1 MLSTRCH
8 TAIIQQNALIFAFW
22 QQLECNIWEDQSAH
36 KRGKKKV
43 LNIKTLLVIAVGFLP
58 SLFSLWLIRKTQLR
72 TRTQLRQAAMNFSG
86 TRGRQNIRPMDGDR
100 YYLEG
105 VGYLIGDISCKFN
118 ARSGYIRC
126 AVNPCGPCQGCRYY
140 EQKEFTSSEQA

>member
-1 MLSTRCH
+1 M
-8 TAIIQQNALIFAFW
+8 
-22 QQLECNIWEDQSAH
+22 
-36 KRGKKKV
+36 
-43 LNIKTLLVIAVGFLP
+43 LNIKTLLVIIVGFLP
-58 SLFSLWLIRKTQLR
+58 SLFSLWLIRKTHLR
-72 TRTQLRQAAMNFSG
+72 TRAQLRQAAMNFAG
-86 TRGRQNIRPMDGDR
+86 TRGRHNTQLMEGDR

-140 EQKEFTSSEQA
+140 EQKELTSSEST

>member
-1 MLSTRCH
+1 
-8 TAIIQQNALIFAFW
+8 
-22 QQLECNIWEDQSAH
+22 
-36 KRGKKKV
+36 V
-43 LNIKTLLVIAVGFLP
+43 LNIKTLLVIIVGFLP
-58 SLFSLWLIRKTQLR
+58 SLLSLWLIRKTHLR
-72 TRTQLRQAAMNFSG
+72 LRTQLRQASLNLSG
-86 TRGRQNIRPMDGDR
+86 TRGRQHIRPMDGDR

-140 EQKEFTSSEQA
+140 EAKEFTDSKNQV

>member
-1 MLSTRCH
+1 M
-8 TAIIQQNALIFAFW
+8 
-22 QQLECNIWEDQSAH
+22 
-36 KRGKKKV
+36 

-58 SLFSLWLIRKTQLR
+58 SLFSLWLIRKTHLR
-72 TRTQLRQAAMNFSG
+72 TRAQLRQAATNFSG
-86 TRGRQNIRPMDGDR
+86 IRDRQNIRPMDGDR

-118 ARSGYIRC
+118 ARSGYMRC

-140 EQKEFTSSEQA
+140 EPKELTGGEQA